1 MRTVRITLWFLLAW
15 LITAPAFAYT
25 IYLKDGSRIITQKK
39 YEVVDG
45 QAILLLQNGTQA
57 SYDLDRIDVPRTEKA
72 NSDGNYGSAIIFE
85 DGKAVEKPTA
95 PPPQGPN
102 SLSDLIKSRNAGLR
116 GETGS
121 QRDGVI
127 TDSGEAAA
135 NRADPGRVTDGPSA
149 EPSAMRAE
157 LAGELRQ
164 YFRSRG
170 LDEVAVFRGSGDG
183 SALVQVSTASES
195 SVFRAI
201 AVGAKALQ
209 DIGERPDVGLQN
221 LELAMTTPSGE
232 NAGRMR
238 ITPAM
243 AQELISKQTEVTDFF
258 VRYVQFE

>member
-15 LITAPAFAYT
+15 LITAPALAYT

-57 SYDLDRIDVPRTEKA
+57 SYDLNRIDVPRTEEA

-116 GETGS
+116 GETGT

-127 TDSGEAAA
+127 TGTEEPAARRSDSRRTPG
-135 NRADPGRVTDGPSA
+135 RADEEGAPV
-149 EPSAMRAE
+149 RAE

-183 SALVQVSTASES
+183 TALVQVSTPSES

-209 DIGERPDVGLQN
+209 DIGERPDVGLQS
-221 LELAMTTPSGE
+221 LELAMATPSGE

-243 AQELISKQTEVTDFF
+243 AEELISKQTEVTDFF